1 MLSTQEL
8 RTSTKK
14 ELMAELKSARKE
26 LLSVRMGTRTK
37 HMKDV
42 SLASTQRQYVAR
54 IETIL
59 RELELE
65 EMVKEANKIN

>member
-1 MLSTQEL
+1 
-8 RTSTKK
+8 
-14 ELMAELKSARKE
+14 
-26 LLSVRMGTRTK
+26 
-37 HMKDV
+37 MKDV

>member
-14 ELMAELKSARKE
+14 ELIAELKTARKD

-37 HMKDV
+37 HTKDV
-42 SLASTQRQYVAR
+42 SLASRQRQYVAR
-54 IETIL
+54 IKTIL

>member
-14 ELMAELKSARKE
+14 ELIAELKTARKE
-26 LLSVRMGTRTK
+26 LISVRMGTKTK
-37 HMKDV
+37 HLKDV
-42 SLASTQRQYVAR
+42 SLASKQRQYVAR

-59 RELELE
+59 RELDLE